1 MSVKMRQIVE
11 KEISAAIVDALLKAG
26 FELQINNGDSES
38 KFMIDRANI
47 IKHLYLTDE
56 DRIFVRHADN
66 SDPTSVF
73 GWVYLVYGNDGWD
86 VLSDYTTNLK
96 SVIGAKSPVQ
106 KVIDK
111 YAD

>member
-1 MSVKMRQIVE
+1 MGVKMRQLVE

-38 KFMIDRANI
+38 RFMIDRANI

-56 DRIFVRHADN
+56 DYIMVRHADN
-66 SDPTSVF
+66 SDKTSVF
-73 GWVYLVYGNDGWD
+73 GWVKLVYGNDGWD
-86 VLSDYTTNLK
+86 VLSDYTTNLEK
-96 SVIGAKSPVQ
+96 FIGDKTPVQ
-106 KVIDK
+106 KLIDK